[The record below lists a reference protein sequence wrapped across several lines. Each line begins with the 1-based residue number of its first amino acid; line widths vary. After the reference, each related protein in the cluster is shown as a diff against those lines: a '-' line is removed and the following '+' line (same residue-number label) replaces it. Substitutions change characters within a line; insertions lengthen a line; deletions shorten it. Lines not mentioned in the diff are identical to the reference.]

1 LPPFATTPT
10 IGGSRRG
17 GLAGGRHT
25 GGGGGGNKD
34 RSRGLFALSAKA
46 KFLDAEHVGGRLEG
60 GKWRRVGDDVGGVDK
75 AGVEA
80 TQKVQHELCW
90 RDGVPDLSEGIGG
103 ALHLLGISVDGEV
116 ALGQVVE
123 LLFKD
128 DGVRLLVR
136 LEQSLNGDVQSAA
149 S

>member
-1 LPPFATTPT
+1 
-10 IGGSRRG
+10 
-17 GLAGGRHT
+17 
-25 GGGGGGNKD
+25 
-34 RSRGLFALSAKA
+34 
-46 KFLDAEHVGGRLEG
+46 
-60 GKWRRVGDDVGGVDK
+60 
-75 AGVEA
+75 
-80 TQKVQHELCW
+80 
-90 RDGVPDLSEGIGG
+90 VPDLSEGIGG